1 MRVLTRAGW
10 GVLLAGGVA
19 LVGGWL
25 FGLPEL
31 LILGLALVVL
41 IAGCVASTLL
51 TSLRLEV
58 VRTLHPDRVHAG
70 QASRVDVLVRNR
82 GRRRTPVLTL
92 RDGVSGTAG
101 AELLLAPLE
110 PAARIRA
117 SYRLPTRRR
126 GIITVG
132 PLEVELG
139 DPFGLTQAAV
149 VAAPASTLV
158 VYPAVDVISAASRS
172 DGIDPHGWRTP
183 GLQTGG
189 DEFHSLRPYVIGDD
203 LRRVHW
209 PSTARR
215 DELTVRQDERHQQG
229 RTTVLL
235 DVRRAVHNEVSFERA
250 VSATA
255 SLIVAAT
262 LRGDEVRLVTTDG
275 TDSGYGAGGLV
286 VSAMLEYLAAVAT
299 TDRGAEVRVDHP
311 GTLVALTTPAGMSTT
326 GSAAGP
332 GRRYLVVFERSPD
345 DGAGPIGGRDTV
357 RVGVDDDF
365 AGAWSSGGL
374 AVAARGR
381 R

>member
-1 MRVLTRAGW
+1 LRVLTRAGW

-19 LVGGWL
+19 LIGGWL

-31 LILGLALVVL
+31 LILGFALIVL
-41 IAGCVASTLL
+41 LFGAAITTLL

-110 PAARIRA
+110 PAGRIRA

-126 GIITVG
+126 GVITVG

-158 VYPAVDVISAASRS
+158 VYPAVDDITAASRS

-229 RTTVLL
+229 RTTVML
-235 DVRRAVHNEVSFERA
+235 DVRRVVHDDASFERA

-255 SLIVAAT
+255 SLILAAT
-262 LRGDEVRLVTTDG
+262 VRGDEVRLVTTDG
-275 TDSGYGAGGLV
+275 TDSGYGAGGTVLT
-286 VSAMLEYLAAVAT
+286 SMLEYLAAVAM

-311 GTLVALTTPAGMSTT
+311 GTLVAVTTPAGMTTT

-332 GRRYLVVFERSPD
+332 GRRFLVVFERSPD
-345 DGAGPIGGRDTV
+345 DTGGPIGSRDTI
-357 RVGVDDDF
+357 RVAVDGDF
-365 AGAWSSGGL
+365 PTAWSQGGL
-374 AVAARGR
+374 AVAARGLA
-381 R
+381 

>member
-10 GVLLAGGVA
+10 GIALAGAVA

-31 LILGLALVVL
+31 LIVGLALVVL
-41 IAGCVASTLL
+41 LAGATASTLL

-58 VRTLHPDRVHAG
+58 VRSLHPDRVHAG

-110 PAARIRA
+110 PSGRIRA
-117 SYRLPTRRR
+117 SYRLPTRKR
-126 GIITVG
+126 GVITVG

-139 DPFGLTQAAV
+139 DPFGLTRASV
-149 VAAPASTLV
+149 IAAPASTLV
-158 VYPAVDVISAASRS
+158 VYPAIDEITAASRS
-172 DGIDPHGWRTP
+172 DGMDPQGWRTP

-235 DVRRAVHNEVSFERA
+235 DVRRPVHTEATFERA

-255 SLIVAAT
+255 SLLVAADR
-262 LRGDEVRLVTTDG
+262 RGDEIRLVTTDG
-275 TDSGYGAGGLV
+275 TDSGYGAGHAALA
-286 VSAMLEYLAAVAT
+286 AMLEYLAAVTT

-311 GTLVALTTPAGMSTT
+311 GTLVAVTTPAGMSTT

-332 GRRYLVVFERSPD
+332 GRRVLVVFERSAD
-345 DGAGPIGGRDTV
+345 DTGATPGPLGV
-357 RVGVDDDF
+357 RVAVDEDF
-365 AGAWSSGGL
+365 PTAWS
-374 AVAARGR
+374 AA
-381 R
+381 

>member
-1 MRVLTRAGW
+1 LRVLTRAGW
-10 GVLLAGGVA
+10 GVLLAGAAA
-19 LVGGWL
+19 LLGGWL

-31 LILGLALVVL
+31 LILGVAFLVLLAG
-41 IAGCVASTLL
+41 AVASTLL

-58 VRTLHPDRVHAG
+58 VRSLHPDRVHAG

-110 PAARIRA
+110 ASARVRA
-117 SYRLPTRRR
+117 SYRLPTRTR
-126 GIITVG
+126 GVITVG

-149 VAAPASTLV
+149 IAAPASTLV
-158 VYPAVDVISAASRS
+158 VYPAVDEIAAASRS
-172 DGIDPHGWRTP
+172 DGMDPQGWRTP

-235 DVRRAVHNEVSFERA
+235 DVRRPVHTELSFERA
-250 VSATA
+250 VSCTA
-255 SLIVAAT
+255 SLLVAAS
-262 LRGDEVRLVTTDG
+262 LRGDEIRLVTTDG
-275 TDSGYGAGGLV
+275 TDSGYGAGGTAL
-286 VSAMLEYLAAVAT
+286 ATMLEFLAAVST
-299 TDRGAEVRVDHP
+299 TERGAEVRVDHP
-311 GTLVALTTPAGMSTT
+311 GTLVAVTTPAGVATT

-332 GRRYLVVFERSPD
+332 GRRVLVVFERTAD
-345 DGAGPIGGRDTV
+345 DKGVVSGLIGV
-357 RVGVDDDF
+357 RVAVDDDF
-365 AGAWSSGGL
+365 ATAWS
-374 AVAARGR
+374 AA
-381 R
+381 

>member
-1 MRVLTRAGW
+1 LRVLTRAGW
-10 GVLLAGGVA
+10 GVLLAGAVA
-19 LVGGWL
+19 GIGGWL

-31 LILGLALVVL
+31 LIVGIGLLVLLV
-41 IAGCVASTLL
+41 GTTASTLL

-58 VRTLHPDRVHAG
+58 VRSLHPDRVHAG

-101 AELLLAPLE
+101 AELLIAPLE
-110 PAARIRA
+110 PSARIRA
-117 SYRLPTRRR
+117 SYRLPTRKR
-126 GIITVG
+126 GVITVG

-149 VAAPASTLV
+149 IAAPASTLV
-158 VYPAVDVISAASRS
+158 VYPAIDEITAASRS
-172 DGIDPHGWRTP
+172 DGMDPMGWRTP

-235 DVRRAVHNEVSFERA
+235 DVRRAVHTELSFERA
-250 VSATA
+250 VSAAA
-255 SLIVAAT
+255 SLLVVAN

-275 TDSGYGAGGLV
+275 TDSGYGAGGPVLA
-286 VSAMLEYLAAVAT
+286 AMLEFLAAVAT
-299 TDRGAEVRVDHP
+299 TERGAEVRIDHP
-311 GTLVALTTPAGMSTT
+311 GTLVAVTTPAGMSTT

-332 GRRYLVVFERSPD
+332 GRRVLVVFERSPD
-345 DGAGPIGGRDTV
+345 DKARADVLAGV
-357 RVGVDDDF
+357 RVGVDEDF
-365 AGAWSSGGL
+365 AAAWS
-374 AVAARGR
+374 AA
-381 R
+381 